1 MRSRMMKK
9 LWLGAMAAVSI
20 MAMTGCGAA
29 KDVVAKE
36 SPLTEVENSYE
47 NNAQIYSSN
56 FQKNISKQL
65 DEKKKEKHDF
75 ANPLVVANPYRT
87 NTTGLYLYFTTKE
100 KAQIQ
105 YTVSAEGYGDFTR
118 TLYNEGENNLTTEH
132 EYMLIGCVP
141 GVTNTICLTAED
153 GNGKKLGSYTF
164 TYDAPNLL
172 NSLGS
177 VQAVAEKGESKEKL
191 ADGLYTVL
199 GNDSSEESMEEDY
212 VGIYDNDGVIRAEIP
227 IINFRSHEM
236 IFNETGMYYSISNK
250 QMACLDRTGEVT
262 RVYNM
267 GNFTLHHDYDF
278 GTKDDLIILASRVGE
293 ETKDDSIVSMNLETG
308 VVTEIVNLCD
318 LFPDYLAAST
328 KPEGAEV
335 LDWMHLNSLALVD
348 GDDLIVSARETSTI
362 IYIEDV
368 YDNPSVRYMIGSD
381 NFWAG
386 SGYEDLLLTQKG
398 EFCLQ
403 AGQHSVLYVP
413 DDSLE
418 EGQYYL
424 EMFNNNNTY
433 SLARKEYDWSADDNY
448 YDTGIAV
455 DSQGNPSYYYK
466 YLVDENARTFEL
478 VDSLP
483 VDYSGFVSSVQHKDG
498 NLIVDSGGALAVAEF
513 DQNNQL
519 IQKLKF
525 TGEKWIYRIKKYE
538 YNNYWFK

>member
-1 MRSRMMKK
+1 MKK
-9 LWLGAMAAVSI
+9 LWLGAAAVCSVI
-20 MAMTGCGAA
+20 ALVGCGSS

-36 SPLTEVENSYE
+36 SPLTEINNEYE
-47 NNAQIYSSN
+47 NYAQIYSSD
-56 FQKNISKQL
+56 FQKQVRSQL
-65 DEKKKEKHDF
+65 DEKKKEQHDF
-75 ANPLVVANPYRT
+75 SSPLVAANPYRT

-105 YTVSAEGYGDFTR
+105 YTVSAEGYADFTR

-153 GNGKKLGSYTF
+153 ENGKKLGSYTF

-172 NSLGS
+172 NSLGA
-177 VQAVAEKGESKEKL
+177 VQAEIEKGESQEKL

-212 VGIYDNDGVIRAEIP
+212 VGIYDNDGVVRAEIP

-236 IFNETGMYYSISNK
+236 IFNETGMYYSISNR

-262 RVYNM
+262 RVYSM
-267 GNFTLHHDYDF
+267 GDFTLHHDYVF
-278 GTKDDLIILASRVGE
+278 GTENDLIILASRVGA

-308 VVTEIVNLCD
+308 EVTEVVNLGD
-318 LFPDYLAAST
+318 LFPDYLASSV

-362 IYIEDV
+362 IYIEDI
-368 YDNPSVRYMIGSD
+368 YDTPKVRYMIGSD

-386 SGYEDLLLTQKG
+386 SGYEELLLTPKG
-398 EFCLQ
+398 DFSLQ
-403 AGQHSVLYVP
+403 GGQHSVLYVP
-413 DDSLE
+413 DDSLK

-433 SLARKEYDWSADDNY
+433 SLARKEYDWLADENY
-448 YDTGIAV
+448 HDTGIAV
-455 DSQGNPSYYYK
+455 DSKGNPSYYYK
-466 YLVDENARTFEL
+466 YLVDENAKTFEL

-483 VDYSGFVSSVQHKDG
+483 VDYSGFVSSVQRKDG

-513 DQNNQL
+513 DQKNQL

-538 YNNYWFK
+538 YTNYWFYGE

>member
-1 MRSRMMKK
+1 MKK
-9 LWLGAMAAVSI
+9 LWLGAMAAVSV
-20 MAMTGCGAA
+20 MVMTGCGAA

-36 SPLTEVENSYE
+36 SPLIEVENDYE

-65 DEKKKEKHDF
+65 KEKKKEKHDF
-75 ANPLVVANPYRT
+75 TNPLVVANPYRT

-105 YTVSAEGYGDFTR
+105 YTVSTEGYGDFTR
-118 TLYNEGENNLTTEH
+118 ILYNEGENNLTTEH

-153 GNGKKLGSYTF
+153 ENGKKLGSYTF

-172 NSLGS
+172 NSLGA
-177 VQAVAEKGESKEKL
+177 VQAVAEKGESKEEL

-212 VGIYDNDGVIRAEIP
+212 VGIYDNDGVVRAEIP

-250 QMACLDRTGEVT
+250 QMACLDRTGEVL

-267 GNFTLHHDYDF
+267 GDFTLHHDYDF
-278 GTKDDLIILASRVGE
+278 GTKGDIIILASRVGE
-293 ETKDDSIVSMNLETG
+293 QTKDDSIVSMNLETG
-308 VVTEIVNLCD
+308 VVTEIVDLGD

-368 YDNPSVRYMIGSD
+368 YDEPKVRYMIGSD
-381 NFWAG
+381 NFWAET
-386 SGYEDLLLTQKG
+386 GYEDLLLTQKG

-403 AGQHSVLYVP
+403 GGQHSVLYVP

-418 EGQYYL
+418 DGQYYL
-424 EMFNNNNTY
+424 ELFNNNNTY
-433 SLARKEYDWSADDNY
+433 SLARKEYDWSADNNY
-448 YDTGIAV
+448 YDTGVAV
-455 DSQGNPSYYYK
+455 DSKGNPSYYYK
-466 YLVDENARTFEL
+466 YLVDENAKTFEL
-478 VDSLP
+478 VDSLA
-483 VDYSGFVSSVQHKDG
+483 VDYSGFVSSVQRKDG

>member
-1 MRSRMMKK
+1 MKK

-177 VQAVAEKGESKEKL
+177 VQAVAEKGGEQGK
-191 ADGLYTVL
+191 AGGWPVY
-199 GNDSSEESMEEDY
+199 
-212 VGIYDNDGVIRAEIP
+212 
-227 IINFRSHEM
+227 RSW
-236 IFNETGMYYSISNK
+236 K
-250 QMACLDRTGEVT
+250 
-262 RVYNM
+262 
-267 GNFTLHHDYDF
+267 
-278 GTKDDLIILASRVGE
+278 
-293 ETKDDSIVSMNLETG
+293 
-308 VVTEIVNLCD
+308 
-318 LFPDYLAAST
+318 
-328 KPEGAEV
+328 
-335 LDWMHLNSLALVD
+335 
-348 GDDLIVSARETSTI
+348 
-362 IYIEDV
+362 
-368 YDNPSVRYMIGSD
+368 
-381 NFWAG
+381 
-386 SGYEDLLLTQKG
+386 
-398 EFCLQ
+398 
-403 AGQHSVLYVP
+403 
-413 DDSLE
+413 
-418 EGQYYL
+418 
-424 EMFNNNNTY
+424 
-433 SLARKEYDWSADDNY
+433 
-448 YDTGIAV
+448 
-455 DSQGNPSYYYK
+455 
-466 YLVDENARTFEL
+466 
-478 VDSLP
+478 
-483 VDYSGFVSSVQHKDG
+483 
-498 NLIVDSGGALAVAEF
+498 
-513 DQNNQL
+513 
-519 IQKLKF
+519 
-525 TGEKWIYRIKKYE
+525 
-538 YNNYWFK
+538 

>member
-1 MRSRMMKK
+1 MKK

-466 YLVDENARTFEL
+466 YHVDENARTFEL

>member
-1 MRSRMMKK
+1 MKK

-20 MAMTGCGAA
+20 MAMTGCGVA

-105 YTVSAEGYGDFTR
+105 YTVSTEGYGDFTR

-153 GNGKKLGSYTF
+153 ENGKKLGSYTF

-172 NSLGS
+172 NSLGA
-177 VQAVAEKGESKEKL
+177 VQAVAEKGESKEEL

-212 VGIYDNDGVIRAEIP
+212 VGIYDNDGVVRAEIP

-250 QMACLDRTGEVT
+250 QMACLDRTGEVL

-267 GNFTLHHDYDF
+267 GDFTLHHDYDF
-278 GTKDDLIILASRVGE
+278 GTKGDIIILASRVGE
-293 ETKDDSIVSMNLETG
+293 QTKDDSIVSMNLETG
-308 VVTEIVNLCD
+308 VVTEIVDLGD
-318 LFPDYLAAST
+318 LFPEYLAAST

-368 YDNPSVRYMIGSD
+368 YDEPKVRYRIGSD
-381 NFWAG
+381 NFWAET
-386 SGYEDLLLTQKG
+386 GYEDLLLTQKG

-403 AGQHSVLYVP
+403 GGQHSVLYVP

-418 EGQYYL
+418 DGQYYL
-424 EMFNNNNTY
+424 ELFNNNNTY
-433 SLARKEYDWSADDNY
+433 SLARKEYDWSADNNY
-448 YDTGIAV
+448 YDTGVAV
-455 DSQGNPSYYYK
+455 DSKGNPSYYYK
-466 YLVDENARTFEL
+466 YLVDENAKTFEL
-478 VDSLP
+478 VDSLA
-483 VDYSGFVSSVQHKDG
+483 VDYSGFVSSVQRKDG